1 MKAGSSDLLE
11 VAPSGKSKTGVPG
24 GGTMHVR
31 RERTCNSEQLSY
43 FHIWSRCRV
52 YHVK

>member
-1 MKAGSSDLLE
+1 MKASCSELLE
-11 VAPSGKSKTGVPG
+11 VAPSGTPEMGVPG

-31 RERTCNSEQLSY
+31 RVRTCNSEQLSY